1 MRLQDPSNPRA
12 RIYKHY
18 KYGHET
24 SKDKQKIGTKTS
36 CKADVGDGEA
46 GLAARQ
52 LLSESIL
59 SAGASFEDSHA
70 SSKGKGK
77 GKRKGEGKTK
87 QARMTS
93 CISNTK
99 QVCLCRTVVFRGQLA
114 SSGV

>member
-18 KYGHET
+18 KYG
-24 SKDKQKIGTKTS
+24 
-36 CKADVGDGEA
+36 VGDGEA